1 MGDSQLWKIKEM
13 LNTYVKVF
21 LKLWIRIRS
30 LSRNTMNQNCDD
42 NCDPSALRMKF
53 AEDNPELIAKIFE
66 GDPLAFEA
74 FTNHGGIRGKVT
86 QVVITDAVK
95 MQTKLYFF

>member
-1 MGDSQLWKIKEM
+1 
-13 LNTYVKVF
+13 
-21 LKLWIRIRS
+21 
-30 LSRNTMNQNCDD
+30 MNQNCDD
-42 NCDPSALRMKF
+42 KCDPSALRMKF

-95 MQTKLYFF
+95 MQTKLYFFWQRGQKCEERAPKVMRLIGVPQRGQGSPSCP

>member
-1 MGDSQLWKIKEM
+1 
-13 LNTYVKVF
+13 
-21 LKLWIRIRS
+21 
-30 LSRNTMNQNCDD
+30 
-42 NCDPSALRMKF
+42 MKF
-53 AEDNPELIAKIFE
+53 AEDNPELIEKIFE
-66 GDPLAFEA
+66 GDPLAFEV